1 MSKSK
6 KKKKN
11 KNKSKKNIN
20 VQNNIKNISVNQK
33 SDSSNKTVSVKKTA
47 NISTGNSDTKNQHKS
62 YIPALIFYPLAIV
75 FFELSLKLLD
85 GYNSPWN
92 SSLAVTVCFSL
103 AAGLLLALIFTVIRP
118 VILSRILSGITL
130 LLIWLVFCVEY
141 DCNQFYKMYYG
152 LTYAISMTGQ
162 VMGDF
167 SAVVWEVARE
177 YALIEAFF
185 FIPVLVFIIF
195 SCKILPKRKFPV
207 KLLPVILIPL
217 LVLQLGTSLYERTGA
232 DKNIYT
238 YDFTVF
244 NAVPRIGL
252 LNSFRLELAYML
264 TGTPMAPIEDDE
276 FVLWSEDSSN
286 QVAANTS
293 NNSNT
298 ATGDSNENDNT
309 KKNENNNNSNS
320 TGSNSSDSAD
330 SNKSSDS
337 ADDSNSTAS
346 HSDNT
351 DSLDSTDKKNS
362 SPSDD
367 INANTSDENNEEPKV
382 YDYNALIDFA
392 PLIEN
397 ENNQTIKKMHQY
409 FGSLEPSMQN
419 EYTGY
424 FEGKNLIYITAE
436 AFCPYAIDK
445 DFTPTLYM
453 LANNGFVFENYYQPY
468 WSLSTTGGEFANLTG
483 VIPEWIESG
492 NSFTVSANRY
502 MPYSLAG
509 LFKDKGYICK
519 AYHNNSY
526 TFYDRD
532 KTHPNLGYDYKGIG
546 NGLKLASDNWPNSDL
561 EMMEATVPEMIED
574 YLNTGI
580 PFHTYYMSV
589 SGHCNYNW
597 GGNAMSKKNK
607 EAAVEAFPDSS
618 TTVQAYMACN
628 LELENAMKYLID
640 ELDKAGILD
649 DTVIVLTADHYPY
662 AMSEGSIDYYVEL
675 SGIEDTPKSITRYE
689 NTLILY
695 CSSMEENVYVDTPC
709 SSIDIV
715 PTLDNLFA
723 VPYDS
728 RLYSGRDIFAKNY
741 EADKVSSSMPL
752 VILPIGNRYSFLT
765 AAGSYDCVTKEF
777 TPNEGIEVDDN
788 YVKDVLNMISNKWTY
803 AKLIITND
811 YYSKV
816 LPKETD

>member
-6 KKKKN
+6 KKKK
-11 KNKSKKNIN
+11 KAKAGKNIN
-20 VQNNIKNISVNQK
+20 IQKIADGKDNANAGVNTDKKESVESNICTNDK
-33 SDSSNKTVSVKKTA
+33 SNSNSSLSN
-47 NISTGNSDTKNQHKS
+47 
-62 YIPALIFYPLAIV
+62 YIPALVFYPLAIV
-75 FFELSLKLLD
+75 FFELVLKFLD

-92 SSLAVTVCFSL
+92 LSLPVTVCFSL
-103 AAGLLLALIFTVIRP
+103 AAGLLLALIFTAIRP

-152 LTYAISMTGQ
+152 ITYAVSMTGQ

-167 SAVVWEVARE
+167 SAVVWEVALE
-177 YALIEAFF
+177 YALTEALF
-185 FIPVLVFIIF
+185 FIPVLVFIVF
-195 SCKILPKRKFPV
+195 SGKILPKGKYPK
-207 KLLPVILIPL
+207 KLLPIILIPL
-217 LVLQLGTSLYERTGA
+217 IVLQLGSSLYERFGE

-244 NAVPRIGL
+244 GAVPRIGL
-252 LNSFRLELAYML
+252 LNSFRLELTYML

-276 FVLWSEDSSN
+276 FVLWTE
-286 QVAANTS
+286 
-293 NNSNT
+293 
-298 ATGDSNENDNT
+298 
-309 KKNENNNNSNS
+309 
-320 TGSNSSDSAD
+320 DSAD
-330 SNKSSDS
+330 GQADSTSDSSSATNSASNGSDYSSDTS
-337 ADDSNSTAS
+337 STSTSTSNAGDSLSQASVNENSVSTSKDNGDSSSREDDANSTS
-346 HSDNT
+346 RENGMDT
-351 DSLDSTDKKNS
+351 DEE
-362 SPSDD
+362 
-367 INANTSDENNEEPKV
+367 ENKI
-382 YDYNALIDFA
+382 YDYNATVDFA
-392 PLIEN
+392 ALIEN

-419 EYTGY
+419 KYTGY

-436 AFCPYAIDK
+436 AFCPYAIDE
-445 DFTPTLYM
+445 DFTPTLYK

-483 VIPEWIESG
+483 IIPEWIDSG
-492 NSFTVSANRY
+492 NSFTVSANKY

-509 LFKDKGYICK
+509 LFTDKGYVCK

-526 TFYDRD
+526 AFYDRD

-561 EMMEATVPEMIED
+561 EMMEATVPEMIEE
-574 YLNTGI
+574 YLETGI
-580 PFHTYYMSV
+580 PFHTYYMTV

-628 LELENAMKYLID
+628 LELENAMKYLLD
-640 ELDKAGILD
+640 ELDKAGILE
-649 DTVIVLTADHYPY
+649 DTVIVMTADHYPY

-675 SGIEDTPKSITRYE
+675 SGIEDTPKNITRYE

-695 CSSMEENVYVDTPC
+695 CASMDENVIVDTPC

-715 PTLDNLFA
+715 PTLDNLFG
-723 VPYDS
+723 VSYDS
-728 RLYSGRDIFAKNY
+728 RLYSGRDIFATNY

-765 AAGSYDCVTKEF
+765 AAGSYDCITKEF
-777 TPNEGIEVDDN
+777 TPNEGIEVDDD
-788 YVKDVLNMISNKWTY
+788 YDKDVLSMISNKWTY
-803 AKLIITND
+803 AKLIITNN

-816 LPKETD
+816 LPKEEVTE